1 MMPKTLMSFNG
12 QQESMGGDKL
22 EGRLEGD
29 QIKHLWGYIT
39 SHIKAK

>member
-12 QQESMGGDKL
+12 QQKTMGGEKL
-22 EGRLEGD
+22 ESKLEGD

-39 SHIKAK
+39 SRIKAK